1 MPNSLNTRLLR
12 VTNEEENGE
21 IITQIRPRDYD
32 YNISYVD
39 NFGGFT
45 PYHDTSNTSDVRISY
60 DYMTYGTTL
69 GNSADARL
77 SYSSLDSVSLKTLES
92 LKEIQ
97 QNFMNI
103 YFKFKYNKK
112 TKYFIIKFSSR
123 KKDSLKLP

>member
-12 VTNEEENGE
+12 ITNEEENGE
-21 IITQIRPRDYD
+21 VRTQIRPREYD

-39 NFGGFT
+39 NFDGFV
-45 PYHDTSNTSDVRISY
+45 PYHNTSNTSDVRISY
-60 DYMTYGTTL
+60 DYIPYGTTL
-69 GNSADARL
+69 SNSADARL
-77 SYSSLDSVSLKTLES
+77 SYSSFDSVSLKTLES

-112 TKYFIIKFSSR
+112 SKIFYNKI
-123 KKDSLKLP
+123 